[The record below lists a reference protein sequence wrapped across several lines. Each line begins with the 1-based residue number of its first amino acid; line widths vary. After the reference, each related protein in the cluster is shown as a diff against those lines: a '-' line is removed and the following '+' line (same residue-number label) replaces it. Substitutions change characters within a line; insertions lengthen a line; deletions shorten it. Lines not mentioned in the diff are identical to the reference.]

1 MYNQFT
7 NWVII
12 LLLILTVAVGPAW
25 AKKSDK
31 GGNSI
36 VNSVNSPYSVPRT
49 EAPVKVDGMLND
61 EAWENALMIELK
73 YEVEPGENVPASV
86 RTICLLTYNKSYFYA
101 AFRAFDPSPEEIHAY
116 LTDRDSALTDDWVG
130 IVLDTFN
137 DERRAFDIRSNP
149 HGVQID
155 GIQVDNETDFSW
167 DAIWDS
173 AGKIY
178 NWGYAVEIAIPFNSL
193 RFQQSE
199 KMQVWSFDAVRYY
212 PRSYKNLLGIFP
224 RDRSNNCYLCQAVK
238 IKGFEGARPGLNIE
252 ISPTLIGVRT
262 DQRQELPTGDFEK
275 ANSNTEAGL
284 TAQWGITSNMTL
296 SAAVNPDFSQV
307 EADARQ
313 LDINQPFALY
323 YPEKRQFFTEGS
335 DFFNP
340 RVSDFLDT
348 HLDIIYT
355 RTIREPSWGLKLTGK
370 AGANTI
376 ATYIVRDRV
385 TNLIFPGNQ
394 GSVTTSLA
402 RANISS
408 VFRYRRDI
416 GSKYSFGVLATDREG
431 DNYFNRLI
439 GIDGDFRIT
448 KMNRLQIQLLGS
460 KTRYPDEVAAEY
472 GQKNGAFT
480 GMVVDLNFQHN
491 TRTLDYW
498 ARFQSFDQGFR
509 ADLGFM
515 PRVDCRRYRVGS
527 SYSWNARPGSWYSM
541 LKLSSEVDIRT
552 DLDGKL
558 INGGAYVWG
567 TFFGPMQS
575 NLTLILGKSRQLYN
589 SVEFDQYSLSVY
601 SGLRPTKNLVL
612 SFDAIFDDHMDY
624 ENTRPAK
631 RVLLSPIIG
640 FNLGRHLKLNFSHV
654 FERLNVK
661 RGRLYTANISNASII
676 YQLNRRTFLRSILQY
691 VDYNYNAHLYTIE
704 IDPRYKHLFTQF
716 LFSYKINPRTVLFL
730 GYSDNYLGNQEY
742 KTTKSDYTFFVKIG
756 YALQL

>member
-1 MYNQFT
+1 MNNQFT
-7 NWVII
+7 KWAI
-12 LLLILTVAVGPAW
+12 LLFLIITVAVGPAW
-25 AKKSDK
+25 AKESGK

-36 VNSVNSPYSVPRT
+36 VDSVNSPYFVPRT
-49 EAPVKVDGMLND
+49 EAPVKVDGALND
-61 EAWENALMIELK
+61 KAWENALMIELK

-86 RTICLLTYNKSYFYA
+86 RTICLLTYNKSHFYA
-101 AFRAFDPSPEEIHAY
+101 AFRAFDPSPGDIRAY
-116 LTDRDSALTDDWVG
+116 LNDRDSALTDDWVG

-155 GIQVDNETDFSW
+155 GIRVENETDFSW

-178 NWGYAVEIAIPFNSL
+178 DWGYAVEMAIPFNSL

-199 KMQVWSFDAVRYY
+199 EMQVWSFDAVRYH
-212 PRSYKNLLGIFP
+212 PRSHKNLLSIFP

-252 ISPTLIGVRT
+252 ISPTLTGVRT
-262 DQRQELPTGDFEK
+262 DQRIELPGGDFEK
-275 ANSNTEAGL
+275 ANSDTEAGF

-307 EADARQ
+307 EADALQ

-323 YPEKRQFFTEGS
+323 YPEKRHFFTEGS

-348 HLDIIYT
+348 NLKVIYT
-355 RTIREPSWGLKLTGK
+355 RTIRDPSWGLKMTGK

-376 ATYIVRDRV
+376 GIYTVRDRL

-394 GSVTTSLA
+394 GSMTTSLA
-402 RANISS
+402 MANFSS

-431 DNYFNRLI
+431 NNYFNRLI
-439 GIDGDFRIT
+439 GIDSDFRIT
-448 KMNRLQIQLLGS
+448 KRDRLQIQLLGS
-460 KTRYPDEVAAEY
+460 STRYPDEVAAEF

-480 GMVVDLNFQHN
+480 GMVVDLNYRHN

-498 ARFQSFDQGFR
+498 ARLQSFGQGFR

-541 LKLSSEVDIRT
+541 LELASEVDIRT

-567 TFFGPMQS
+567 TFLGPMQS
-575 NLTLILGKSRQLYN
+575 SLTLILGKSRQVYN

-601 SGLRPTKNLVL
+601 SGLQPTKNLVL
-612 SFDAIFDDHMDY
+612 SLEAIFGDHVDY

-631 RVLLSPIIG
+631 RELLSPGIG
-640 FNLGRHLKLNFSHV
+640 CNLGRHLKLNFSYV

-661 RGRLYTANISNASII
+661 SGRLYTANIGNTSII
-676 YQLNRRTFLRSILQY
+676 YQFNRRTFLRSILQY
-691 VDYNYNAHLYTIE
+691 VDYNYNAHLYTFEIE
-704 IDPRYKHLFTQF
+704 PRYKHLFTQF

-742 KTTKSDYTFFVKIG
+742 KIAKSDYTFFVKIG